1 MMWAST
7 AFISRALFDNISVR
21 RFRSSG
27 ARFEYPEQRMFAYAY
42 SVVDIQLQ
50 HSTRVSIPGLA
61 FQHEPGWYLDLGF
74 DAPTAA
80 PESWFSVQALIAG
93 GR

>member
-1 MMWAST
+1 MSE
-7 AFISRALFDNISVR
+7 SPGVL
-21 RFRSSG
+21 RSELRPG
-27 ARFEYPEQRMFAYAY
+27 AYAD

-74 DAPTAA
+74 DARNVGHTRDA
-80 PESWFSVQALIAG
+80 PKT
-93 GR
+93 R